1 MASIPSSRLGRARD
15 RLGSARVFQA
25 ASVRNRLAVI
35 IVAVAVAIAVID
47 QAAGLLHASFPP
59 PGPLSVNLS
68 QTLAAPSTS
77 HFMGTDELGRDVFA
91 RVVAGAQISLEVAL
105 LVVLIGLAIGTVVGV
120 VAGFSGGIVDEVLMR
135 TTDLF
140 LAFPALILAA
150 AIAATIGRSL
160 QATVVAL
167 AIVWW
172 PWYARL
178 ARGQVLSLREQ
189 EYVMA
194 ARAMGASRRRLMFR
208 TILPNVVPTVTIQA
222 TADIGYA
229 MLSTAGL
236 SFLGLGAQPPTP
248 EWGSMILESLSYQ
261 PTAWWYATFPGLAL
275 AVTAFG
281 FNLLGDG
288 LRDWLD
294 PAMRG
299 LHERAALL
307 PADKEPVAVEAFA
320 APASPAGTERGVP

>member
-1 MASIPSSRLGRARD
+1 MAFISTSRLGRARD
-15 RLGSARVFQA
+15 RLSSTRAFLAV
-25 ASVRNRLAVI
+25 SMRNRLAVTI
-35 IVAVAVAIAVID
+35 VALAVAVAVVD
-47 QAAGLLHASFPP
+47 QAAALLHASFPP
-59 PGPLSVNLS
+59 PGPSSTDLSH
-68 QTLAAPSTS
+68 TLLAPSAS

-91 RVVAGAQISLEVAL
+91 RVVAGAQISIEVAL
-105 LVVLIGLAIGTVVGV
+105 LVVGLGLAIGTVIGV
-120 VAGFSGGIVDEVLMR
+120 VAGFSGGIVDEALMR
-135 TTDLF
+135 ITDLF

-189 EYVMA
+189 EYVTA

-208 TILPNVVPTVTIQA
+208 TILPNVAPTVTIQA

-248 EWGSMILESLSYQ
+248 EWGSMILGSLAYQ
-261 PTAWWYATFPGLAL
+261 PAAWWYATFPGLAL

-307 PADKEPVAVEAFA
+307 PADEQHVAVGTPVV
-320 APASPAGTERGVP
+320 PANAIGTDRGVQ

>member
-1 MASIPSSRLGRARD
+1 MAWIPTSRLDRARD

-25 ASVRNRLAVI
+25 ASVRNRLAVA
-35 IVAVAVAIAVID
+35 IVAVAVAVAVID

-59 PGPLSVNLS
+59 PGPSSTDLS
-68 QTLAAPSTS
+68 QTLAAPSAS

-120 VAGFSGGIVDEVLMR
+120 VAGFSGGIADEVLMR
-135 TTDLF
+135 ITDLF

-189 EYVMA
+189 EYVLA

-248 EWGSMILESLSYQ
+248 EWGSMILESLPYQ
-261 PTAWWYATFPGLAL
+261 PMAWWYATFPGLAL
-275 AVTAFG
+275 MVTAFG

-299 LHERAALL
+299 LYERPPLS
-307 PADKEPVAVEAFA
+307 PADKEPAAVEAFA
-320 APASPAGTERGVP
+320 VSANRAGAERDVP

>member
-1 MASIPSSRLGRARD
+1 MRAFGSSPLAGARD
-15 RLGSARVFQA
+15 RLRVIRGFGA
-25 ASVRNRLAVI
+25 ASVRNRLAVGV
-35 IVAVAVAIAVID
+35 VAVALAVTVVDQVAV
-47 QAAGLLHASFPP
+47 LLHAEFPP
-59 PGPLSVNLS
+59 PGPSATDLSL
-68 QTLAAPSTS
+68 TLAPPSAS
-77 HFMGTDELGRDVFA
+77 HLMGTDELGRDVFA
-91 RVVAGAQISLEVAL
+91 RVVAGARVSIEVAL
-105 LVVLIGLAIGTVVGV
+105 LVVLIGLVVGTLVGV
-120 VAGFSGGIVDEVLMR
+120 VAGFSGGLVDEALMR
-135 TTDLF
+135 VTDLF

-189 EYVMA
+189 EYVLA
-194 ARAMGASRRRLMFR
+194 ARGLGASRLRLMFR
-208 TILPNVVPTVTIQA
+208 TILPNVVPTVTVQGA
-222 TADIGYA
+222 ADIGYA

-248 EWGSMILESLSYQ
+248 EWGSMILQSLSYQ
-261 PTAWWYATFPGLAL
+261 PMAWWYATFPGLAL
-275 AVTAFG
+275 TVTAFG

-299 LHERAALL
+299 HHEQAPPPRDVHEPAALEGLVL
-307 PADKEPVAVEAFA
+307 PTSQSGP
-320 APASPAGTERGVP
+320 ERGVP

>member
-1 MASIPSSRLGRARD
+1 M
-15 RLGSARVFQA
+15 
-25 ASVRNRLAVI
+25 
-35 IVAVAVAIAVID
+35 
-47 QAAGLLHASFPP
+47 
-59 PGPLSVNLS
+59 
-68 QTLAAPSTS
+68 
-77 HFMGTDELGRDVFA
+77 FA
-91 RVVAGAQISLEVAL
+91 RVVAGAQISVEVAL

-120 VAGFSGGIVDEVLMR
+120 VAGFTGGIADEALMR
-135 TTDLF
+135 ITDLF

-208 TILPNVVPTVTIQA
+208 TIFPNVVPTVIIQA

-236 SFLGLGAQPPTP
+236 SFLGLGAQPPAP

-261 PTAWWYATFPGLAL
+261 PAAWWYATFPGLAL
-275 AVTAFG
+275 MAAAFG

-299 LHERAALL
+299 LHEQAPLS
-307 PADKEPVAVEAFA
+307 PGDQEPVAVAAVA
-320 APASPAGTERGVP
+320 APANPAGTERRVR